1 MAEGLDPETLSQF
14 LNYPIQAPPPG
25 VIPNFV
31 NPGSTAYQVY
41 ITAGL
46 CIPLMLG
53 FAASRFSSKFCNA
66 YKTFLTDD
74 IIFVIGLVLCI
85 GFISMTIACLSG
97 SVFGRHAWNV
107 LLGGFTKSQLVLA
120 LLVEILAPQALCFV
134 KVSVLI
140 LYLRIFSVIRW
151 MRIASIIAIILV
163 VAFHLAVSIC
173 FAVMCSPSTG
183 DSQLDFLAAFISESC
198 NKTRVLVVIQ
208 GAGSVISDFFLL
220 VLPLPAVWKLQ
231 MPIKR
236 KLAVSSM
243 FLVGTS
249 ALVSSIL
256 SLYYRTLYYAAGEDN
271 IRLVVP
277 LWATAMAEE
286 AAGVIVCCMP
296 ATAALF
302 RKVKMPMPSWSS
314 ISKWTS
320 RSPILLSG
328 SSSNLKENLERHE
341 SINSRNPVYCH
352 PGSRDRHAAW
362 VDSEAETHSLQH
374 LNLGNTGIGKQTGV
388 EVSWQTK

>member
-1 MAEGLDPETLSQF
+1 MASGLDPETLSQY

-25 VIPNFV
+25 VTPNFV
-31 NPGSTAYQVY
+31 NPDSTAYQVY
-41 ITAGL
+41 ITSGL

-53 FAASRFSSKFCNA
+53 FAAS
-66 YKTFLTDD
+66 
-74 IIFVIGLVLCI
+74 
-85 GFISMTIACLSG
+85 

-151 MRIASIIAIILV
+151 IRITSIIAIILV
-163 VAFHLAVSIC
+163 VGFHLSVSIC

-208 GAGSVISDFFLL
+208 GVGPVISDLFLL
-220 VLPLPAVWKLQ
+220 ILPLPAVWKLN

-236 KLAVSSM
+236 KLAVSSI
-243 FLVGTS
+243 FLVGIS
-249 ALVSSIL
+249 ALISSIL

-271 IRLVVP
+271 IRLVSIRANM
-277 LWATAMAEE
+277 LSLSMAEE

-302 RKVKMPMPSWSS
+302 RKA
-314 ISKWTS
+314 I
-320 RSPILLSG
+320 RSPIVLSG
-328 SSSNLKENLERHE
+328 SSSNLKENLERHK
-341 SINSRNPVYCH
+341 SDNIRNPVYCH
-352 PGSRDRHAAW
+352 PGSRDRHTAW
-362 VDSEAETHSLQH
+362 VDSEPETHSLQQRIFKFYGR
-374 LNLGNTGIGKQTGV
+374 LNEKQ
-388 EVSWQTK
+388 

>member
-1 MAEGLDPETLSQF
+1 
-14 LNYPIQAPPPG
+14 
-25 VIPNFV
+25 
-31 NPGSTAYQVY
+31 
-41 ITAGL
+41 
-46 CIPLMLG
+46 
-53 FAASRFSSKFCNA
+53 
-66 YKTFLTDD
+66 
-74 IIFVIGLVLCI
+74 
-85 GFISMTIACLSG
+85 MTIACLSG

-151 MRIASIIAIILV
+151 IRITSIIAIILV
-163 VAFHLAVSIC
+163 VGFHLSVSIC

-208 GAGSVISDFFLL
+208 GVGSVVSDLFLL
-220 VLPLPAVWKLQ
+220 ILPLPAVWKLN

-243 FLVGTS
+243 FLVGIS
-249 ALVSSIL
+249 ALISSIL

-302 RKVKMPMPSWSS
+302 RKVKMPRPSWMSFS
-314 ISKWTS
+314 RWAI
-320 RSPILLSG
+320 RSPIVLSG

-341 SINSRNPVYCH
+341 SDNIRNPVYCH
-352 PGSRDRHAAW
+352 PGSRDCHTAW
-362 VDSEAETHSLQH
+362 VDSEPETHSLQQWDV
-374 LNLGNTGIGKQTGV
+374 GNTSIGKQTDV
-388 EVSWQTK
+388 QVLWQTE